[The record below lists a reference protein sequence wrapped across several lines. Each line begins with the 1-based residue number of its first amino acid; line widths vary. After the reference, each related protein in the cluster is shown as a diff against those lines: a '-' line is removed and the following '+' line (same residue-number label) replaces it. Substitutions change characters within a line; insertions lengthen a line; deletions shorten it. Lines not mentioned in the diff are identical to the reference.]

1 MKYFFAISCCAIL
14 VIQGNTQPPS
24 YSFRQ
29 LGQLDSLGKSS
40 SISRYFGE
48 LYFHFL
54 QLVEKKLEKAD
65 TSTQRLV
72 RNFEAVFAQL
82 YIDAAV
88 AWQNHKPI
96 SLPAWRAYFADT
108 GLQPIQYK
116 LLGANAHL
124 NGGLAAAI
132 AGSYTPGEWRILK
145 KKYSL
150 FNECLNKT
158 YRLVFREALNTIPR
172 ARVLDMLS
180 MGIDKTAGQYYL
192 YKWRKRQMRLAKY
205 WFAGS
210 TKYQKL
216 SAKIN
221 RKKEKIDRL
230 VVTGLYR

>member
-1 MKYFFAISCCAIL
+1 MLAVRGS
-14 VIQGNTQPPS
+14 TQSSTYP
-24 YSFRQ
+24 FRQ
-29 LGQLDSLGKSS
+29 LGQLDSIGKSS
-40 SISRYFGE
+40 SISRHFGE

-82 YIDAAV
+82 FIDAAV
-88 AWQNHKPI
+88 ASQNHEPI
-96 SLPAWRAYFADT
+96 FLPAWRAYFADP

-132 AGSYTPGEWRILK
+132 AGSYTPAEWRTLK

-158 YRLVFREALNTIPR
+158 YRSVFAEALNTIPR
-172 ARVLDMLS
+172 ARTLDMLS
-180 MGIDKTAGQYYL
+180 LGLDKTAGQYYL

-205 WFAGS
+205 WFTGS

-216 SAKIN
+216 SAKIT

-230 VVTGLYR
+230 VVTELYR